1 MKTLISLL
9 ELNYCRNLCPALL
22 PPRPPVNQYNDR
34 IILLLSVVEFLFS
47 VSPENVWHLCNI
59 SNFIL
64 TQQNFDDEI
73 FRMNLNVD
81 EIRSILSE
89 ILKLLSTPEFQTQLE
104 KSRQASANDAVA
116 LLQSVSN
123 VMAFKIKPNCPP
135 FFFSGTAN
143 YIEGTAGDFNIKR
156 NARTASDSRF

>member
-1 MKTLISLL
+1 MQYFKL
-9 ELNYCRNLCPALL
+9 YFNLTKK
-22 PPRPPVNQYNDR
+22 R
-34 IILLLSVVEFLFS
+34 
-47 VSPENVWHLCNI
+47 
-59 SNFIL
+59 
-64 TQQNFDDEI
+64 QNFDGKI

-123 VMAFKIKPNCPP
+123 VMAFKIKPNYPP
-135 FFFSGTAN
+135 FFRHCQLYRGHN
-143 YIEGTAGDFNIKR
+143 R
-156 NARTASDSRF
+156 RF

>member
-123 VMAFKIKPNCPP
+123 VMAFKIKPNCPSL
-135 FFFSGTAN
+135 FSGTAN

>member
-1 MKTLISLL
+1 MQYFKL
-9 ELNYCRNLCPALL
+9 YFNLTKK
-22 PPRPPVNQYNDR
+22 DD
-34 IILLLSVVEFLFS
+34 
-47 VSPENVWHLCNI
+47 
-59 SNFIL
+59 
-64 TQQNFDDEI
+64 FDGEI

-123 VMAFKIKPNCPP
+123 VIAFKNVANCP
-135 FFFSGTAN
+135 F
-143 YIEGTAGDFNIKR
+143 
-156 NARTASDSRF
+156 

>member
-1 MKTLISLL
+1 
-9 ELNYCRNLCPALL
+9 
-22 PPRPPVNQYNDR
+22 
-34 IILLLSVVEFLFS
+34 
-47 VSPENVWHLCNI
+47 
-59 SNFIL
+59 
-64 TQQNFDDEI
+64 
-73 FRMNLNVD
+73 MNLNVD

>member
-1 MKTLISLL
+1 M
-9 ELNYCRNLCPALL
+9 
-22 PPRPPVNQYNDR
+22 
-34 IILLLSVVEFLFS
+34 
-47 VSPENVWHLCNI
+47 
-59 SNFIL
+59 
-64 TQQNFDDEI
+64 

-123 VMAFKIKPNCPP
+123 VIVFKNVPNCP
-135 FFFSGTAN
+135 F
-143 YIEGTAGDFNIKR
+143 
-156 NARTASDSRF
+156 

>member
-1 MKTLISLL
+1 M
-9 ELNYCRNLCPALL
+9 
-22 PPRPPVNQYNDR
+22 QYFKHYFNPTKKR
-34 IILLLSVVEFLFS
+34 
-47 VSPENVWHLCNI
+47 
-59 SNFIL
+59 
-64 TQQNFDDEI
+64 QNFDDKI

-123 VMAFKIKPNCPP
+123 VIVFKIVPNCP
-135 FFFSGTAN
+135 F
-143 YIEGTAGDFNIKR
+143 
-156 NARTASDSRF
+156 